1 MFMSDVQPAM
11 NLTTANQS
19 PMPPKPNREVR
30 FRPLIAMRRRVV
42 IESSRACRSGLRPK
56 HLQLKQNTC
65 CAFNI
70 YRCLSGPQWSKLS
83 ERFEATTIT
92 ISRRDIAKVHRR
104 RWRDGCGCAAH
115 QLIVSAMFAPSG
127 LCCVVFSATVNCIES
142 RRAHYATCKLLR
154 VVMRQST

>member
-30 FRPLIAMRRRVV
+30 VRPLIAMRRRVV

-56 HLQLKQNTC
+56 HLQLKQNTWHN
-65 CAFNI
+65 AFNI

-83 ERFEATTIT
+83 ERFEAATPSP
-92 ISRRDIAKVHRR
+92 SRGETLPKCIVGAGETAAAAQHINLSLVRCLRR
-104 RWRDGCGCAAH
+104 VGYVAWFLA
-115 QLIVSAMFAPSG
+115 QPLIVSKADVRTMQRA
-127 LCCVVFSATVNCIES
+127 NC
-142 RRAHYATCKLLR
+142 
-154 VVMRQST
+154 